1 MNNLDLIRQKCIEA
15 NPEIME
21 LKFGCT
27 VLHNDGETLLV
38 VRWNTSNDSLDTVAI
53 GTASPFESYN
63 LYPSEYT
70 VLGRPIRLADCL
82 LAIHEAIIDGQEVEK
97 NTRMNLDVNTSGLF
111 TGNFFDW
118 ENDQVYFWNL
128 RLDDLTQ
135 QSENTITFLAD
146 LLK

>member
-1 MNNLDLIRQKCIEA
+1 MNTNLEIIRAATIA
-15 NPEIME
+15 ASPEIME

-27 VLHNDGETLLV
+27 VLHNDGEALLV
-38 VRWNTSNDSLDTVAI
+38 VRWNTSNDSLDTVTI

-70 VLGRPIRLADCL
+70 VLGRPIRLADVL
-82 LAIHEAIIDGQEVEK
+82 MAIKQEHRIFAVDDNGDIISLDIAGRVITYPALA
-97 NTRMNLDVNTSGLF
+97 N
-111 TGNFFDW
+111 
-118 ENDQVYFWNL
+118 WNL

-135 QSENTITFLAD
+135 QSPETLQFLSD